1 MIGQLSTLMNGG
13 FREIPP
19 RIEHRVQFHYERNNF
34 SNCVDIERINLIEQ
48 TKSPCV
54 RVQKTSF
61 QE

>member
-19 RIEHRVQFHYERNNF
+19 RIEYRVQFHYERNNF